1 MAITVKNNKISEEIV
16 DKNGKVLGKIE
27 YDPSDTKVYNEL
39 LNIINETLEI
49 KNKITEVPNIDD
61 KSINTIE
68 DLEKNRDIFNK
79 ILEVS
84 NYSSDKIKN
93 ITEGLDSIFGVGVCD
108 IFLQGTQNLNYL
120 EPLINGVLPNF
131 KEARQGK
138 IDKYLSDESDVMS

>member
-16 DKNGKVLGKIE
+16 DENGKVLGKIE
-27 YDPSDTKVYNEL
+27 YDPSDTKAYNEL

-93 ITEGLDSIFGVGVCD
+93 ITERLDSIFGVGVCD

>member
-1 MAITVKNNKISEEIV
+1 MAITVKNNKISEEII
-16 DKNGKVLGKIE
+16 DENGKVLGKIE

-93 ITEGLDSIFGVGVCD
+93 ITERLDSIFGVGVCD